1 MPKPWTWSLN
11 PKYVTH
17 LNHIYIRYTNKPPPK
32 DNNARDQSLTLLTAL
47 RHRSA
52 LRTALT
58 NRDSITLQPILRW
71 LVKNISDYRVTR
83 LTTDVA
89 LVVLDLYAD
98 QLGRSE
104 EVDDLILAL
113 MQRVKVTVEASQD
126 AWKVRGMLDLLTSS
140 VGEAET

>member
-1 MPKPWTWSLN
+1 MQAIT
-11 PKYVTH
+11 V
-17 LNHIYIRYTNKPPPK
+17 
-32 DNNARDQSLTLLTAL
+32 LTAL

-52 LRTALT
+52 LRVALS
-58 NRDSITLQPILRW
+58 NRDSVTLQPVLRW
-71 LVKNISDYRVTR
+71 CIKNISDYRITR

-104 EVDDLILAL
+104 EVDDLVLAL

-126 AWKVRGMLDLLTSS
+126 AWKVRGMLDMLVSS
-140 VGEAET
+140 VGGVDGVEA

>member
-1 MPKPWTWSLN
+1 
-11 PKYVTH
+11 
-17 LNHIYIRYTNKPPPK
+17 
-32 DNNARDQSLTLLTAL
+32 
-47 RHRSA
+47 
-52 LRTALT
+52 
-58 NRDSITLQPILRW
+58 
-71 LVKNISDYRVTR
+71 VKNISDYRVTR

-104 EVDDLILAL
+104 EVDDLIMAL

-140 VGEAET
+140 AGEVEA